1 MKLIFATHNEN
12 KLFEVKKMISKKIK
26 IKSLSDLNYNFEI
39 PENEKTIRENAIFK
53 ARFIYSKF
61 KSNIFADDT
70 GLEVEAL
77 GGKPGVHSARYAGND
92 KDNKRN
98 IKKLL
103 DSMRAIENRKANF
116 KTVVSLI
123 FNDKLYVFEGKIN
136 GKIAYEEKGLFG
148 FGYDPVFIPKGFKKT
163 FGEINTDIKNTISHR
178 AIAFNKLI
186 SFLKKNHDF
195 NN

>member
-1 MKLIFATHNEN
+1 MRIIFATHNNN

-26 IKSLSDLNYNFEI
+26 IKSLSDLGYNFEI
-39 PENEKTIRENAIFK
+39 PENEKTIKENAIFK
-53 ARFIYSKF
+53 AKFIYSKF
-61 KSNIFADDT
+61 KSNVFADDT

-92 KDNKRN
+92 KDNKKN
-98 IKKLL
+98 INKLL
-103 DSMRAIENRKANF
+103 DSIRGIENRKANF
-116 KTVVSLI
+116 KTVISLI
-123 FNDKLYVFEGKIN
+123 FKDKLYVFEGKIY
-136 GKIAYEEKGLFG
+136 GKISDEEKGFFG
-148 FGYDPVFIPKGFKKT
+148 FGYDPVFIPDGFKKT
-163 FGEINTDIKNTISHR
+163 FGELNPDIKNTISHR

>member
-1 MKLIFATHNEN
+1 MRLIFATHNNN
-12 KLFEVKKMISKKIK
+12 KLFEVKKMISKKIE
-26 IKSLSDLNYNFEI
+26 IKSLSDLGYNFEI
-39 PENEKTIRENAIFK
+39 PENEKTIKENAIFK
-53 ARFIYSKF
+53 AKFIYSKF
-61 KSNIFADDT
+61 KSNVFADDT

-92 KDNKRN
+92 KDNKKN

-103 DSMRAIENRKANF
+103 NSIRGIENRKANF
-116 KTVVSLI
+116 KTVISLI
-123 FNDKLYVFEGKIN
+123 FKDKLYVFEGKIY
-136 GKIAYEEKGLFG
+136 GKISDEEKGLFG
-148 FGYDPVFIPKGFKKT
+148 FGYDPVFIPDGFKKT
-163 FGEINTDIKNTISHR
+163 FGELNPDIKNTISHR